1 MLYGNEPEEMYDSF
15 VIKQGGGGWGREG
28 SRLFSEG
35 TLRFSSA
42 VIVYDPLHFMETSLL
57 DLRFDANWRMRSSGL
72 QAYDRKPC
80 S

>member
-15 VIKQGGGGWGREG
+15 VIKRRRWGWGCEG

-72 QAYDRKPC
+72 EAYDRKPR